1 MKVMPLDGTYRIS
14 LEIAILGSALAGSL
28 QGKLEGLM
36 PLVGTHRISLEIAH
50 YGPVFE
56 GSLKVP
62 EFANRAVLPDGLDA
76 LGQFLPHLVG
86 DSILVQ
92 PLLAP

>member
-1 MKVMPLDGTYRIS
+1 MRWHT
-14 LEIAILGSALAGSL
+14 GSALAGSL
-28 QGKLEGLM
+28 EGKLEGLE
-36 PLVGTHRISLEIAH
+36 PLDGTYRISLEIAH

-62 EFANRAVLPDGLDA
+62 EYANREVLPDGQDA
-76 LGQFLPHLVG
+76 LGQFLLHLVE
-86 DSILVQ
+86 DRILVQ

>member
-1 MKVMPLDGTYRIS
+1 MPLDVIYRLS
-14 LEIAILGSALAGSL
+14 LEIAL
-28 QGKLEGLM
+28 
-36 PLVGTHRISLEIAH
+36 

-62 EFANRAVLPDGLDA
+62 EFANRTVLPDGIDA
-76 LGQFLPHLVG
+76 LGQFLPHLIG
-86 DSILVQ
+86 DSIPVQ

>member
-1 MKVMPLDGTYRIS
+1 MPLDGTYRIS

-56 GSLKVP
+56 GSRKVSEYATLCP
-62 EFANRAVLPDGLDA
+62 A
-76 LGQFLPHLVG
+76 
-86 DSILVQ
+86 
-92 PLLAP
+92 

>member
-1 MKVMPLDGTYRIS
+1 MPLDITY
-14 LEIAILGSALAGSL
+14 
-28 QGKLEGLM
+28 
-36 PLVGTHRISLEIAH
+36 RISLEIAH

-62 EFANRAVLPDGLDA
+62 EFANTAVLPGGLDA
-76 LGQFLPHLVG
+76 LGQFLPHLIG
-86 DSILVQ
+86 DSTLVQ